1 MKWLSKV
8 WAFIQELVGENAYE
22 KYLAHQ
28 VKHHPDQAVLSKKEF
43 FKLETERKWDGV
55 RRCC

>member
-8 WAFIQELVGENAYE
+8 WAFIQELTGENAYE
-22 KYLAHQ
+22 KYLEHQ
-28 VKHHPDQAVLSKKEF
+28 VKHHPGQAVLSKKEF
-43 FKLETERKWDGV
+43 FKLETERRWDGV